1 MLTDQYQ
8 LSMAYSYFRA
18 GQHMK
23 RATFE
28 MFFRK
33 TPFGGS
39 YAVFA
44 GLDGLMEYLVHFHFT
59 DVEIDYLRKAMPYA
73 SEDYFEYL
81 RSLDFTQLDVRA
93 PEEGTLVFAN
103 EPLVIV
109 SGPLGMCQL
118 IETTLLVL
126 VNFATLVCTNACRM
140 RVASGALF
148 TTPLAVLKQQKKDL
162 TELIQKE
169 LSRTTLMEF
178 GLRRAQGPNGAL
190 SASRYAL
197 LGGFNSTSNVLC
209 AKTLGISAA
218 GTMAHAYILS
228 FTQTLEEL
236 LEDDHYAGLHAT
248 FLRKDVTFADFGK
261 RALRWRERLC
271 DKNHAI

>member
-1 MLTDQYQ
+1 MEWGRLFVLFVSKTLKRPHSNTERISPLLTDQYQ

-18 GQHMK
+18 GQHEK

-44 GLDGLMEYLVHFHFT
+44 GLDGLMEYLVNFHFT
-59 DVEIDYLRKAMPYA
+59 DPEIAYLRKAMPYA

-81 RSLDFTQLDVRA
+81 KSLDFKQLDVRA

-140 RVASGALF
+140 RVASGAIF
-148 TTPLAVLKQQKKDL
+148 TTPL
-162 TELIQKE
+162 
-169 LSRTTLMEF
+169 
-178 GLRRAQGPNGAL
+178 
-190 SASRYAL
+190 
-197 LGGFNSTSNVLC
+197 
-209 AKTLGISAA
+209 
-218 GTMAHAYILS
+218 
-228 FTQTLEEL
+228 
-236 LEDDHYAGLHAT
+236 
-248 FLRKDVTFADFGK
+248 
-261 RALRWRERLC
+261 
-271 DKNHAI
+271 